1 MHRTTIGIIA
11 ALLVAAP
18 AVARDGSLLIRNA
31 RVFDGARMLG
41 SRDVLVQAG
50 RITAVA
56 RHIHAPSGIE
66 VVDAKR
72 RVLIPG
78 LIDGHVHVFPGA
90 QADALRFGVTTLFDM
105 YSLSDQPTI
114 ERWRKQRAFDG
125 EVGEA
130 DTYTAAIGATP
141 PGGHPTELMKDLP
154 SEVPAPPTLASE
166 DDADAF
172 MRARVA
178 GGSDYI
184 KVVQDDGSRPGEGP
198 SLSAFSPARFATV
211 MAAAKATGKRVVVHV
226 QRLAD
231 AKLAVENGADALE
244 HAVCDQ
250 LIGQAFAKAMKRKG
264 VAQTATLA
272 TYAGLA
278 GLNDA
283 QTLADDP
290 EIAPYLSA
298 QQRGMLGLIWKQ
310 PRAND
315 YKIARANVGRLAR
328 SGVTMIA
335 GTDAPN
341 PTTSFGPS
349 LHLELLFLVQ
359 AGLTPT
365 QALISATSAPAS
377 FFHADDRGRIAP
389 GRKADMLLLDGDPT
403 SDITATRRIRLMW
416 KNGYAVSR
424 KPSQ

>member
-1 MHRTTIGIIA
+1 MHRKLIGIIA
-11 ALLVAAP
+11 ALLVASP
-18 AVARDGSLLIRNA
+18 AAAREGSLLIRNA
-31 RVFDGARMLG
+31 RVFDGVRMLG
-41 SRDVLVQAG
+41 ARDVLVQAG

-56 RHIHAPSGIE
+56 RHINAPDGIE
-66 VVDAKR
+66 IVEAKH

-90 QADALRFGVTTLFDM
+90 QADALRFGVMTLFDM
-105 YSLSDQPTI
+105 YSLTDRSTI
-114 ERWRKQRAFDG
+114 ERWRKQRFADG
-125 EVGEA
+125 EVREA

-154 SEVPAPPTLASE
+154 SDVPAPPTLASD

-198 SLSAFSPARFATV
+198 SLPAFTAARFVTV
-211 MAAAKATGKRVVVHV
+211 MAAAKATRKRVVVHV

-231 AKLAVENGADALE
+231 ATLAVENGADALE
-244 HAVCDQ
+244 HAVCDEVV
-250 LIGQAFAKAMKRKG
+250 GEAFATAMKRRG
-264 VAQTATLA
+264 VVQTATLA

-278 GLNDA
+278 GLPDA
-283 QTLADDP
+283 RTLAADP
-290 EIAPYLSA
+290 EIAPYLSPR
-298 QQRGMLGLIWKQ
+298 QRGMLELVWKQ
-310 PRAND
+310 PRAAD
-315 YKIARANVGRLAR
+315 YKIALANVGRLAR
-328 SGVTMIA
+328 SGVAMIA

-341 PTTSFGPS
+341 PTTAFGPS
-349 LHLELLFLVQ
+349 LHLELSLLVR
-359 AGLTPT
+359 AGLTRT

-377 FFHADDRGRIAP
+377 FFHADDRGRILP

-403 SDITATRRIRLMW
+403 KDITATRRIRLMW

-424 KPSQ
+424 KPS